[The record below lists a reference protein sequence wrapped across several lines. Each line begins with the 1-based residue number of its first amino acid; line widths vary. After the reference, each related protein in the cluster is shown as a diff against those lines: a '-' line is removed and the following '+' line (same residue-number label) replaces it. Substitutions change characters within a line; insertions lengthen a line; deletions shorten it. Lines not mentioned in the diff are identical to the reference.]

1 MKDEDFKFLVL
12 KNREN
17 GLVFVALDS
26 VVGYIRHLSDE
37 LSNVSLMS
45 EDPAATSII
54 SRAFALLSERL
65 EEMEQEGGGT
75 KITEI

>member
-1 MKDEDFKFLVL
+1 MRDEDFKFLVL
-12 KNREN
+12 KNHEN

-54 SRAFALLSERL
+54 SRAFALLSQRL